1 MSPTSEDRRDVP
13 EREVSGRDAAEAG
26 ETPGSAP
33 GSAPD
38 VTGLLVD
45 WSRGDDEALERLMPL
60 VVDELRHLA
69 RSHFRREPDGHTLQ
83 PTALVNEVYL
93 RLTDQRQVQWDNR
106 SQFFAFAATLMRRV
120 LVDHAKARRTAKRG
134 GHVRKVSLQE
144 VIGLAEPEDVDL
156 LALDDALSTLAE
168 IDPRQSRIVELRFFA
183 GLTHEE
189 IAEVLEVSVSTVKRE
204 WRTARLWLYRE
215 CRRRG

>member
-1 MSPTSEDRRDVP
+1 MNTASEDRRDAP
-13 EREVSGRDAAEAG
+13 YRDASEAG
-26 ETPGSAP
+26 VSKSGKT
-33 GSAPD
+33 PD

-45 WSRGDDEALERLMPL
+45 WSRGDKEALERLMPL

-69 RSHFRREPDGHTLQ
+69 RSHFRREPEGHTLQ

-93 RLTDQRQVQWDNR
+93 RLTDQRQVQWESR

-134 GHVRKVSLQE
+134 GDVRKVSLQD

-215 CRRRG
+215 CRRRR